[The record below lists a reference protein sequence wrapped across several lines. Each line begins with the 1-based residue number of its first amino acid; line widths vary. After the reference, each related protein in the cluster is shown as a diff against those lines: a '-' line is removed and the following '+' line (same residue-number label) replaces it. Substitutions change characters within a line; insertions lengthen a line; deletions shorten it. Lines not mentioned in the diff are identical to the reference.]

1 MNSASINRC
10 IQSLPEKSHIK
21 RCNRKKALKPA
32 EKRELVQY
40 VQSEHDVSE
49 RFSSRLVG
57 ISRRVNNY
65 VSVKND
71 DEIILSLRVLVY
83 IVNQT
88 GLLSNISSQVSQH
101 KMPISN
107 VLIKLLGKMF
117 QMRTYLNQLN
127 RSIMKH
133 INGNQ
138 IITKII
144 HINHLME

>member
-10 IQSLPEKSHIK
+10 IQSLPEKIHIK

-71 DEIILSLRVLVY
+71 DEIILSLRVLVEKY
-83 IVNQT
+83 P
-88 GLLSNISSQVSQH
+88 GFGFWKLYHLLRNE
-101 KMPISN
+101 
-107 VLIKLLGKMF
+107 GK
-117 QMRTYLNQLN
+117 TWN
-127 RSIMKH
+127 
-133 INGNQ
+133 
-138 IITKII
+138 
-144 HINHLME
+144 